1 MFGNNFSQG
10 YQQGQTDQAQGASK
24 RVVYRPVA
32 RLLKPDVFLPNFSAR
47 FAEYWRGY
55 NTGFE
60 DRERTLNTQ
69 TRQTP
74 NTTTHSAEQPMRK
87 SPEQEFEILPEN
99 PKPDQSSGA
108 AQQVKQ
114 QTQQGVNNILN
125 ASSTG
130 ASSVSNPSIDQ
141 QIRILLTLQSKLN
154 QLQDNLIDVGNS
166 YQQAVQQTQSEGVLS
181 DYHQLLEQAMS
192 VVHANIRTLY
202 QGVEQED
209 KVLLKKMIQRL
220 ESLKDVG

>member
-1 MFGNNFSQG
+1 
-10 YQQGQTDQAQGASK
+10 
-24 RVVYRPVA
+24 
-32 RLLKPDVFLPNFSAR
+32 
-47 FAEYWRGY
+47 
-55 NTGFE
+55 
-60 DRERTLNTQ
+60 
-69 TRQTP
+69 
-74 NTTTHSAEQPMRK
+74 MRK

-125 ASSTG
+125 ASRTG